1 MVEEQSILRF
11 ANAGSAGGILMVL
24 QYTTRL
30 ASDFSPTLG
39 ASETA
44 EKVARLL
51 SEQRRRAEDAIS
63 LRFDVGQARR
73 NLFALAEECGEP
85 GWDGE
90 AALPV
95 DRASIEWAL
104 RLLDGLPNDLPAP
117 TIGLDPDGQ
126 VTLEWYARP
135 DRVLSVSLDPR
146 GLAHY
151 AALYG
156 IRRKF
161 GTEPVGRDLPA
172 IIHQIA
178 SDTVIA

>member
-1 MVEEQSILRF
+1 
-11 ANAGSAGGILMVL
+11 MVL
-24 QYTTRL
+24 HNTTSL
-30 ASDFSPTLG
+30 ASNFSPTLG

-44 EKVARLL
+44 GKVARLL
-51 SEQRRRAEDAIS
+51 SEQRRRAEEAIS

-73 NLFALAEECGEP
+73 DLLALAEECGKP

-95 DRASIEWAL
+95 ERASIAWAL
-104 RLLDGLPNDLPAP
+104 LLLDGLPNDLPAP

-151 AALYG
+151 AALFG
-156 IRRKF
+156 IRRRF

-172 IIHQIA
+172 IIHQLA
-178 SDTVIA
+178 SDMVTA